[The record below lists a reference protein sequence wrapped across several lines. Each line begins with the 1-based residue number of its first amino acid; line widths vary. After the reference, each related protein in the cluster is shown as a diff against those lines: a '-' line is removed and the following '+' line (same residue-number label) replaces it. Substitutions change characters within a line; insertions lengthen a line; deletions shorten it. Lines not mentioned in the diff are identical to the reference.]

1 MWDNVFMN
9 PRMNGALPRFH
20 KFWSVMAGLLVL
32 TGGIADPASATT
44 SGSINLSGS
53 GQYVSVP
60 TSPDWNVGTGD
71 FTVEWFQYQTA
82 TNSWP
87 RIFTLG
93 TYPARLAVSI
103 ETGTFYFW
111 ASGQIAGS
119 FSLGANSNY
128 FHKWVHFAVTR
139 SNGTVSIYNDGTRVA
154 NFPFANNIDTASF
167 PLLVGSEGTSGTA
180 FPGYLSNFHFVKGE
194 ALYSGSSLT
203 RPSAPIVAG
212 SNSKLLLRFTDEA
225 NLLTDSSGTGK
236 TVTNVGAAVWDG
248 NNPFT
253 IQAPG
258 APTLNSATN
267 GVGGS
272 TLSWSIPSYNGG
284 APILRYEYQLD
295 SGTWVDI
302 GTSGTSASISGLTP
316 GQSYSVKIRAVNS
329 SGAGAESGSRS
340 FTPQKP
346 VPTLTW
352 SPGGTAVTWPVTTAT
367 ATSSASSNSS
377 GAITYAVQ
385 NAGTTGCTFDS
396 GTLVVSFTAAG
407 TCLVRAT
414 VAETASFAART
425 VDVSFVNSKAT
436 QTVTWSP
443 QLNLTIN
450 QSPHTPSTVASAL
463 GGATISYA
471 VNNSGTTGCSV
482 NSSTGVLSFTT
493 AGTCRVRATAA
504 QTTNFNAGF
513 IDTDFVVS
521 NAFTIT
527 YNYDGATGGDRPDN
541 AVFAIGGSA
550 IQLPTPTKQGQVFSG
565 WFDAQTGGSKVGDAG
580 GSLTP
585 VADQTLFARWTPQS
599 SGSDRPV
606 VNPPLP
612 RAEAPKPKLSA
623 KPPKNGIAVFVG
635 GQRKQ
640 VLSEVNPDS
649 QGKDVSL
656 SGLSIAFK
664 NRVDGAENSS
674 KKVQLV
680 VKKDRALRFSATGTE
695 SLSTF
700 AAHLQGKSK
709 PFGKIRANAS
719 GVVDGALKLPP
730 RIKKGSHVV
739 QLTTWLKDGSALR
752 IVVNLKIR

>member
-1 MWDNVFMN
+1 MN
-9 PRMNGALPRFH
+9 MGIDRKLPRFH
-20 KFWSVMAGLLVL
+20 KFWSVIASLLLL
-32 TGGIADPASATT
+32 TGGLATPASAST
-44 SGSINLSGS
+44 SGSINLSGN
-53 GQYVSVP
+53 GQYLSVP
-60 TSPDWNVGTGD
+60 TSADWSVGTGD

-93 TYPARLAVSI
+93 TYPARLGVSI
-103 ETGTFYFW
+103 ESGTFYLW

-154 NFPFANNIDTASF
+154 NFSFANNIDTASF
-167 PLLVGSEGTSGTA
+167 PLLVGSEGTTGTA

-194 ALYSGSSLT
+194 SLYSGGSLT

-212 SNSKLLLRFTDEA
+212 SNSKLLLRFTDAA

-236 TVTNVGAAVWDG
+236 VVTNVGAAVWDA

-258 APTLNSATN
+258 APTLTSATN
-267 GVGGS
+267 GFGGS

-302 GTSGTSASISGLTP
+302 GTAGTSASITGLNP
-316 GQSYSVKIRAVNS
+316 GQTYSVKIRAVNS

-340 FTPQKP
+340 FTPQKAT
-346 VPTLTW
+346 PTLTW
-352 SPGGTAVTWPVTTAT
+352 SPGGTAVTWPTTTAT
-367 ATSSASSNSS
+367 ATSSATSNSS

-385 NAGTTGCTFDS
+385 NPGTTGCSFDS
-396 GTLVVSFTAAG
+396 SSLVVTFTAAG
-407 TCLVRAT
+407 TCVVRAA

-425 VDVSFVNSKAT
+425 VDVSFVNSRAT

-443 QLNLTIN
+443 QLSLTTS
-450 QSPHTPSTVASAL
+450 QSPHSPSTMASAL
-463 GGATISYA
+463 GGAIVSYA

-504 QTTNFNAGF
+504 QTTNFNSGF
-513 IDTDFVVS
+513 TDVDFVVS
-521 NAFTIT
+521 NALTVT
-527 YNYDGATGGDRPDN
+527 YNYDGATGGDRP
-541 AVFAIGGSA
+541 VSSIFTIGGPA
-550 IQLPTPTKQGQVFSG
+550 LQLPTPTKEGHIFGG
-565 WFDAQTGGSKVGDAG
+565 WFDALTGGAKVGEAG
-580 GSLTP
+580 GSMTP
-585 VADQTLFARWTPQS
+585 VADQTLFARWTQQS
-599 SGSDRPV
+599 SGSDRPAV
-606 VNPPLP
+606 SSIPP
-612 RAEAPKPKLSA
+612 RAETPKPKLAA
-623 KPPKNGIAVFVG
+623 KPPKNGVAVFVG

-640 VLSEVNPDS
+640 VLTDVDPDR
-649 QGKDVSL
+649 QGKDLSL

-664 NRVDGAENSS
+664 NRVDGSGNSS

-680 VKKDRALRFSATGTE
+680 VKKDRVLRFSATGTE

-700 AAHLQGKSK
+700 AAHLQGKSR
-709 PFGKIRANAS
+709 PFGKIAANAN
-719 GVVDGALKLPP
+719 GVVDGSIKLPA
-730 RIKKGSHVV
+730 RLKKGSQVV

-752 IVVNLKIR
+752 IVVSLKIR